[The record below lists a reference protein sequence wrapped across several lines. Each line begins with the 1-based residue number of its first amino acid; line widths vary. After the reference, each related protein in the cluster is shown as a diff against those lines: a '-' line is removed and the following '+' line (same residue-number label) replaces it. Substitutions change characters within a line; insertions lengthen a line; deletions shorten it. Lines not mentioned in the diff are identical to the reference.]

1 MERSVELFSIDDM
14 TIEYSVIGKGEP
26 IFVFHGGHSNCNE
39 EFGYKGLVENGYSII
54 TPSRAGYG
62 KTSKELGESLVT
74 SCEYYAK
81 LLDHLGITQT
91 HVIAISAGGPTGIR
105 FASLF
110 PGRVKSLT
118 LESAVSKEWLTP
130 KDLEYKAAHI
140 IFRPSVEGFTWKMLG
155 FFSNSFSKLMFNMMS
170 SQFSSLSKEDIK
182 QRIGDTDVAE
192 FNKMNNRQRSGSGFL
207 IDIKQTKE
215 LTSRDLR
222 SISSPVL
229 ILHSKN
235 DGFIPLKHPYH
246 AHKNIPHSE
255 ISVLDTW
262 GHLIWLGKLSRERDE
277 KLISFLKSNKL
288 EESFSLNE
296 T

>member
-62 KTSKELGESLVT
+62 KTSKALGESLVT

-81 LLDHLGITQT
+81 LLYHLGITQT

-140 IFRPSVEGFTWKMLG
+140 IFRPSVEEFTWKMLG

-182 QRIGDTDVAE
+182 QRIGDNDVAE

-207 IDIKQTKE
+207 IDLKQTKE
-215 LTSRDLR
+215 LTGQDLR

-255 ISVLDTW
+255 ISVLDSW

-277 KLISFLKSNKL
+277 KLISFLKSNRL

>member
-1 MERSVELFSIDDM
+1 MERRVEFFSVDDVA
-14 TIEYSVIGKGEP
+14 IEYSVMGKGEP
-26 IFVFHGGHSNCNE
+26 ILVFHGGHSNCNE

-62 KTSKELGESLVT
+62 KTSEAIGESLT
-74 SCEYYAK
+74 AACEYYAK
-81 LLDHLGITQT
+81 LLDHLRIDQV
-91 HVIAISAGGPTGIR
+91 HVLAISAGGPTGIR

-110 PGRVKSLT
+110 PERVTSLT

-140 IFRPSVEGFTWKMLG
+140 IFRPSVESFTWKMLG

-182 QRIGDTDVAE
+182 QRIGDNDVEE
-192 FNKMNNRQRSGSGFL
+192 FKRMNNRQRSGSGFL
-207 IDIKQTKE
+207 IDLKQTKE
-215 LTSRDLR
+215 LTGQDLR

-235 DGFIPLKHPYH
+235 DGFIPLEHPFH
-246 AHKNIPHSE
+246 AHQNIPHSE
-255 ISVLDTW
+255 ISVLDSW
-262 GHLIWLGKLSRERDE
+262 GHLIWIGKLASERDE
-277 KLISFLKSNKL
+277 KLVSFLESHKL
-288 EESFSLNE
+288 EDSFSNE